1 MFFRVFL
8 GDHLHLHGLQVEA
21 SLLKSLDDF
30 VDETTLDAVRLN
42 HDVSAFHVYVCM
54 LVCACVQSGEDNRSA
69 AIQIVL
75 FLAHT
80 TPPILI

>member
-8 GDHLHLHGLQVEA
+8 GDHLHLHGLQVEP

-42 HDVSAFHVYVCM
+42 HDVSAFHVSCYC
-54 LVCACVQSGEDNRSA
+54 LCVRAYKVKKIIDRPPSSSK
-69 AIQIVL
+69 L
-75 FLAHT
+75 FFF
-80 TPPILI
+80 